1 MDFLLALVLGSSLYL
16 QAAAEFDGR
25 WPRQIVSSIGLCRYG
40 GRIDC
45 CWAWARRSWGQ
56 CQPFYVL
63 RQRIARIRCQLKAVC
78 QPQCKHGECIGPNKC
93 KCHPGYAG
101 KTCNQDLNECGLKP
115 RPCKHRCMNTY
126 GSYKCYCLNGY
137 MLMPDGSCSSALTC
151 SMANCQYGCD
161 VVKGQIRCQCPSPG
175 LRLAPDGRTCVDIDE
190 CATGRAS
197 CPRYRQCVNTF
208 GSYICKCH
216 KGFDL
221 MYIGGKYQ
229 CHDIDECSL
238 GQYQCSTFA
247 RCYNVHGSYK
257 CKCKDGY
264 QGDGLN
270 CVYIPKVMIEPS
282 GPIHVPKENGTISR
296 GDGGHSNWIPD
307 VRSTRW
313 PLKTPYV
320 PAVITS
326 RPTSEPTARP
336 ALKPAPQPAPPTELR
351 TPPPAAAPGGP
362 TTSLTSVAPVATV
375 SPRRITVDNRIQT
388 EPQKPRGDVF
398 IPRQPSNDLFE
409 IFEIERGVSADDEAK
424 DDPGVLIH
432 SCNFDHGLCGW
443 IREKDSDLHWEP
455 VRDPAGGQY
464 LTVSAAKGPAGKAAR
479 LLLPLGHLLHSGD
492 LCLSFRHKVTGLHS
506 GTLQVFVRK
515 HGAHGAA
522 LWGRNGGHSWR
533 QTRITLRGADVKSV
547 IFKGITKMIK
557 GLEKKIYDEKLKE
570 LGLFSMEKRRLRGKQ
585 LLVFKYMKGWYRED
599 GDQLFSICTENR
611 TRGNR
616 LRLECEGAFPGR
628 DGY

>member
-1 MDFLLALVLGSSLYL
+1 MDFLLALVLVSSLYL

-45 CWAWARRSWGQ
+45 CWGWARQSWGQ
-56 CQPFYVL
+56 CQP
-63 RQRIARIRCQLKAVC
+63 VC
-78 QPQCKHGECIGPNKC
+78 QPRCKHGECIGPNKC

-175 LRLAPDGRTCVDIDE
+175 LQLAPDGRTCVDVDE
-190 CATGRAS
+190 CAAGRAS
-197 CPRYRQCVNTF
+197 CPRFRQCVNTF

-238 GQYQCSTFA
+238 GQYQCSSFA
-247 RCYNVHGSYK
+247 RCYNIRGSYK
-257 CKCKDGY
+257 CKCKEGY
-264 QGDGLN
+264 QGDGLT

-282 GPIHVPKENGTISR
+282 GPIHVPKGNGTILKGDR
-296 GDGGHSNWIPD
+296 GHNNWIPD
-307 VRSTRW
+307 VGSTWW
-313 PLKTPYV
+313 PPKTPYI
-320 PAVITS
+320 PPIITN
-326 RPTSEPTARP
+326 RPTSKPTTRP
-336 ALKPAPQPAPPTELR
+336 TPKPTPIPTPPPPPPLPTELR
-351 TPPPAAAPGGP
+351 TLLPPTTPERPTTGLTTIAPAASTPPGG
-362 TTSLTSVAPVATV
+362 
-375 SPRRITVDNRIQT
+375 ITVDNRVQT
-388 EPQKPRGDVF
+388 DPQKPRGDVF
-398 IPRQPSNDLFE
+398 S
-409 IFEIERGVSADDEAK
+409 
-424 DDPGVLIH
+424 VLVH

-443 IREKDSDLHWEP
+443 IREKDNDLHWEP
-455 VRDPAGGQY
+455 IRDPAGGQY
-464 LTVSAAKGPAGKAAR
+464 LTVSAAKAPGGKAAR
-479 LLLPLGHLLHSGD
+479 LVLPLGRLMHSGD

-522 LWGRNGGHSWR
+522 LWGRNGGHGWR
-533 QTRITLRGADVKSV
+533 QTQITLRGADIKSV
-547 IFKGITKMIK
+547 IFKG
-557 GLEKKIYDEKLKE
+557 
-570 LGLFSMEKRRLRGKQ
+570 EKRRGHTGEIGLDDVSLK
-585 LLVFKYMKGWYRED
+585 KGHCSEER
-599 GDQLFSICTENR
+599 
-611 TRGNR
+611 
-616 LRLECEGAFPGR
+616 
-628 DGY
+628 

>member
-1 MDFLLALVLGSSLYL
+1 MDLFLALVLGSALYL
-16 QAAAEFDGR
+16 PAAAEFDGR

-45 CWAWARRSWGQ
+45 CWGWARQSWGH

-101 KTCNQDLNECGLKP
+101 KTCNQDEHSYSTPLDQGSEQPLFQPLDQQATSLPSRDLNECGLKP

-137 MLMPDGSCSSALTC
+137 MLMPDGSCS
-151 SMANCQYGCD
+151 N
-161 VVKGQIRCQCPSPG
+161 V
-175 LRLAPDGRTCVDIDE
+175 DE
-190 CATGRAS
+190 CATGRVS
-197 CPRYRQCVNTF
+197 CPRFRQCVNTF

-238 GQYQCSTFA
+238 GQYQCSSFA
-247 RCYNVHGSYK
+247 QCYNVHGSYK

-264 QGDGLN
+264 HGDGLS

-282 GPIHVPKENGTISR
+282 GPIHAPQGNGTITK
-296 GDGGHSNWIPD
+296 GDGGHGNWIPD
-307 VRSTRW
+307 VGSTRW
-313 PLKTPYV
+313 PLRTPYI
-320 PAVITS
+320 PPVITN
-326 RPTSEPTARP
+326 RPTSKPTTRP
-336 ALKPAPQPAPPTELR
+336 TPKPTTWPATPPPPPPPTELR
-351 TPPPAAAPGGP
+351 RPLPPPTQERPIIRLTTIAPAT
-362 TTSLTSVAPVATV
+362 TTS
-375 SPRRITVDNRIQT
+375 PREITVDNRIQT

-398 IPRQPSNDLFE
+398 IPRHPSNDLFE

-464 LTVSAAKGPAGKAAR
+464 LAVSAAKGPRGKAAR
-479 LLLPLGHLLHSGD
+479 LVLPLGHLMQSGD
-492 LCLSFRHKVTGLHS
+492 LCLSFRHRVTGLHS
-506 GTLQVFVRK
+506 GALQVFVRK
-515 HGAHGAA
+515 QGAHGAA
-522 LWGRNGGHSWR
+522 LWGRNGGHGWR
-533 QTRITLRGADVKSV
+533 QTQISLRGAGIKSV
-547 IFKGITKMIK
+547 IFKG
-557 GLEKKIYDEKLKE
+557 
-570 LGLFSMEKRRLRGKQ
+570 EKRRGHTGEIGLDDVSLKRGHCYEERVQLR
-585 LLVFKYMKGWYRED
+585 
-599 GDQLFSICTENR
+599 N
-611 TRGNR
+611 
-616 LRLECEGAFPGR
+616 
-628 DGY
+628 

>member
-56 CQPFYVL
+56 CQP
-63 RQRIARIRCQLKAVC
+63 VC

-238 GQYQCSTFA
+238 GQYQCSSFA

-362 TTSLTSVAPVATV
+362 TTSLTSVASVATV

-398 IPRQPSNDLFE
+398 S
-409 IFEIERGVSADDEAK
+409 
-424 DDPGVLIH
+424 VLIH

-533 QTRITLRGADVKSV
+533 QTRITLRGADVKS
-547 IFKGITKMIK
+547 
-557 GLEKKIYDEKLKE
+557 E
-570 LGLFSMEKRRLRGKQ
+570 SQR
-585 LLVFKYMKGWYRED
+585 
-599 GDQLFSICTENR
+599 
-611 TRGNR
+611 
-616 LRLECEGAFPGR
+616 
-628 DGY
+628 

>member
-1 MDFLLALVLGSSLYL
+1 MDVPLALVLVSSLSL
-16 QAAAEFDGR
+16 QAAADFDGR

-45 CWAWARRSWGQ
+45 CWGWARQSWGQ
-56 CQPFYVL
+56 CQP
-63 RQRIARIRCQLKAVC
+63 VC

-93 KCHPGYAG
+93 KCRPGYAG

-175 LRLAPDGRTCVDIDE
+175 LQLAPDGRTCVDIDE

-197 CPRYRQCVNTF
+197 CPRFRQCVNTF

-216 KGFDL
+216 TGFDL

-229 CHDIDECSL
+229 CHDIDECAR
-238 GQYQCSTFA
+238 GQHQCSSFA

-257 CKCKDGY
+257 CKCKEGY
-264 QGDGLN
+264 QGTGLT

-282 GPIHVPKENGTISR
+282 GPIHVPKGNGTILN

-307 VRSTRW
+307 VGSTRW
-313 PLKTPYV
+313 PLKTPHI
-320 PAVITS
+320 PPVITN
-326 RPTSEPTARP
+326 RPTAEPRTSP
-336 ALKPAPQPAPPTELR
+336 TPTPTTQPTPPPPPPPLPTELR
-351 TPPPAAAPGGP
+351 TPPPPTPERP
-362 TTSLTSVAPVATV
+362 TTRLTTEAPAATT
-375 SPRRITVDNRIQT
+375 STRGITVDNRIQT
-388 EPQKPRGDVF
+388 DPQKPRGDVF

-409 IFEIERGVSADDEAK
+409 IFEIERGISADDEAK

-432 SCNFDHGLCGW
+432 TCNFDHGLCGW
-443 IREKDSDLHWEP
+443 IREKENDLHWEP
-455 VRDPAGGQY
+455 IRDPAGGRY
-464 LTVSAAKGPAGKAAR
+464 LTVSAAKAPGGKAAR
-479 LLLPLGHLLHSGD
+479 LVLPLGHLMHSGD
-492 LCLSFRHKVTGLHS
+492 LCLSFRHKVEGLHS
-506 GTLQVFVRK
+506 GSLQVFVRK

-522 LWGRNGGHSWR
+522 LWGRNGGHGWR
-533 QTRITLRGADVKSV
+533 QTQITLRGADVKSV
-547 IFKGITKMIK
+547 IFKG
-557 GLEKKIYDEKLKE
+557 
-570 LGLFSMEKRRLRGKQ
+570 EKRRGHTGEIGLDDVSLK
-585 LLVFKYMKGWYRED
+585 KGHCSEER
-599 GDQLFSICTENR
+599 
-611 TRGNR
+611 
-616 LRLECEGAFPGR
+616 
-628 DGY
+628 

>member
-1 MDFLLALVLGSSLYL
+1 MDLLLALVLGFSLYL
-16 QAAAEFDGR
+16 PAAAEFDGR
-25 WPRQIVSSIGLCRYG
+25 WPRQIVSSVGLCRYG

-45 CWAWARRSWGQ
+45 CWGWARRSWGQ
-56 CQPFYVL
+56 CQP
-63 RQRIARIRCQLKAVC
+63 VC
-78 QPQCKHGECIGPNKC
+78 QPQCKHGECVGPDKC

-161 VVKGQIRCQCPSPG
+161 VIKGQVRCQCPSPG
-175 LRLAPDGRTCVDIDE
+175 LQLAPDRRTCVDVDE

-197 CPRYRQCVNTF
+197 CPRFRQCVNTF

-216 KGFDL
+216 TGFDL

-238 GQYQCSTFA
+238 GQYHCSSFA
-247 RCYNVHGSYK
+247 HCFNMHGSYK

-264 QGDGLN
+264 HGDGLS

-282 GPIHVPKENGTISR
+282 GPIHRPKGNGTISK

-307 VRSTRW
+307 VGSTRW
-313 PLKTPYV
+313 PQKTPYI
-320 PAVITS
+320 PPVITN
-326 RPTSEPTARP
+326 RPTFKPTTRPTPKPTAWSTP
-336 ALKPAPQPAPPTELR
+336 PPPPPPPTELR
-351 TPPPAAAPGGP
+351 TPAPPPTPERPVFRPTTIAPPA
-362 TTSLTSVAPVATV
+362 TTSPGEM
-375 SPRRITVDNRIQT
+375 TVDNRIQT
-388 EPQKPRGDVF
+388 DPQKPRGDVF
-398 IPRQPSNDLFE
+398 S
-409 IFEIERGVSADDEAK
+409 
-424 DDPGVLIH
+424 VLIH
-432 SCNFDHGLCGW
+432 SCSFDHGLCGW

-464 LTVSAAKGPAGKAAR
+464 LTVSAAKGPGGKAAR
-479 LLLPLGHLLHSGD
+479 LVLPLGHLMHSGD

-522 LWGRNGGHSWR
+522 LWGRNGGRGWR
-533 QTRITLRGADVKSV
+533 QTQITLRGADVKS
-547 IFKGITKMIK
+547 
-557 GLEKKIYDEKLKE
+557 E
-570 LGLFSMEKRRLRGKQ
+570 SQR
-585 LLVFKYMKGWYRED
+585 
-599 GDQLFSICTENR
+599 
-611 TRGNR
+611 
-616 LRLECEGAFPGR
+616 
-628 DGY
+628 

>member
-585 LLVFKYMKGWYRED
+585 RLVFKYMKGWYRED

>member
-1 MDFLLALVLGSSLYL
+1 MDLLLVLVLGSSLYL
-16 QAAAEFDGR
+16 PAAAEFDGR

-45 CWAWARRSWGQ
+45 CWGWARRSWGQ

-101 KTCNQDLNECGLKP
+101 KTCSQDLNECGLKP

-126 GSYKCYCLNGY
+126 GSYKCFCLSGY
-137 MLMPDGSCSSALTC
+137 MLMLDGSCSSALTC

-175 LRLAPDGRTCVDIDE
+175 LQLAPDGRTCVDVDE

-197 CPRYRQCVNTF
+197 CPRFRQCVNTF

-216 KGFDL
+216 KGFEL
-221 MYIGGKYQ
+221 VYIGGKYQ

-238 GQYQCSTFA
+238 GQHQCGSFA
-247 RCYNVHGSYK
+247 RCHNIHGSYR

-264 QGDGLN
+264 QGDGLS

-282 GPIHVPKENGTISR
+282 GPIHVPKGNGTISK
-296 GDGGHSNWIPD
+296 GDGRHNNWIPD
-307 VRSTRW
+307 VGSTRW
-313 PLKTPYV
+313 PPKTPYIPPV
-320 PAVITS
+320 TTN
-326 RPTSEPTARP
+326 RPTSKPTTRPTPKPTLEPP
-336 ALKPAPQPAPPTELR
+336 PPPPPPTGPR
-351 TPPPAAAPGGP
+351 TPLPPSPEGP
-362 TTSLTSVAPVATV
+362 TSRLTTATPVATTSLRQS
-375 SPRRITVDNRIQT
+375 TVDNRIQT
-388 EPQKPRGDVF
+388 DPQKPRGDVF

-443 IREKDSDLHWEP
+443 IREKDNGLHWEP

-464 LTVSAAKGPAGKAAR
+464 LTVSAAKGPGGKAAR
-479 LLLPLGHLLHSGD
+479 LGLPLGHLMHSGD

-522 LWGRNGGHSWR
+522 LWGRNGGHGWR
-533 QTRITLRGADVKSV
+533 RTQITLRGADIKSV
-547 IFKGITKMIK
+547 IFKG
-557 GLEKKIYDEKLKE
+557 
-570 LGLFSMEKRRLRGKQ
+570 EKRRGHTGEIGLDDVSLKKGRCSQEPEQ
-585 LLVFKYMKGWYRED
+585 LQD
-599 GDQLFSICTENR
+599 
-611 TRGNR
+611 
-616 LRLECEGAFPGR
+616 
-628 DGY
+628 

>member
-45 CWAWARRSWGQ
+45 CWGWARRPWGQ
-56 CQPFYVL
+56 CQP
-63 RQRIARIRCQLKAVC
+63 VC
-78 QPQCKHGECIGPNKC
+78 QPQCKHGECVGPNKC
-93 KCHPGYAG
+93 KCHPGFAG

-115 RPCKHRCMNTY
+115 RPCKHRCMNTF
-126 GSYKCYCLNGY
+126 GSYKCYCLSGY
-137 MLMPDGSCSSALTC
+137 MLLPDGSCSSALTC

-161 VVKGQIRCQCPSPG
+161 VVKGQIRCKCPSPG
-175 LRLAPDGRTCVDIDE
+175 LQLAPDGRTCVDIDE

-197 CPRYRQCVNTF
+197 CPRHRQCVNTF

-238 GQYQCSTFA
+238 GQYQCSSFA
-247 RCYNVHGSYK
+247 RCYNIHGSYK

-270 CVYIPKVMIEPS
+270 CVYIPRVMIEPS
-282 GPIHVPKENGTISR
+282 GPIHVPKGNGTISK
-296 GDGGHSNWIPD
+296 GDGGHGNWIPD

-313 PLKTPYV
+313 PLKTPYMPPV
-320 PAVITS
+320 MTD
-326 RPTSEPTARP
+326 RPTSKPIARPTPKPMPEPTP
-336 ALKPAPQPAPPTELR
+336 PPPPPTELR
-351 TPPPAAAPGGP
+351 TPPPATAPERP
-362 TTSLTSVAPVATV
+362 TTRLTTVAPVATT
-375 SPRRITVDNRIQT
+375 SPREITVDNKIQT
-388 EPQKPRGDVF
+388 DTQKPRGDVF
-398 IPRQPSNDLFE
+398 S
-409 IFEIERGVSADDEAK
+409 
-424 DDPGVLIH
+424 VLIH

-443 IREKDSDLHWEP
+443 IREKDSDVHWEP

-464 LTVSAAKGPAGKAAR
+464 LTVSAAKGPLGRAAR
-479 LLLPLGHLLHSGD
+479 LLLPLGHLLHAGD

-522 LWGRNGGHSWR
+522 LWGRNGGHGWR
-533 QTRITLRGADVKSV
+533 QTHITLRGADIKSV
-547 IFKGITKMIK
+547 IFKG
-557 GLEKKIYDEKLKE
+557 
-570 LGLFSMEKRRLRGKQ
+570 EKRHGHTGEIGLDDVSLKKGHCSEEREQ
-585 LLVFKYMKGWYRED
+585 L
-599 GDQLFSICTENR
+599 QN
-611 TRGNR
+611 
-616 LRLECEGAFPGR
+616 
-628 DGY
+628 

>member
-1 MDFLLALVLGSSLYL
+1 MDFLLALLLGSSLYL

-45 CWAWARRSWGQ
+45 CWGWARRPWGQ

-78 QPQCKHGECIGPNKC
+78 QPQCKHGECVGPNKC
-93 KCHPGYAG
+93 KCHPGFAG
-101 KTCNQDLNECGLKP
+101 KTCNQDEHLYPTPLDQGSEQPLLQPPDHPATSLPSRDLNECGLKP
-115 RPCKHRCMNTY
+115 RPCKHRCMNTF
-126 GSYKCYCLNGY
+126 GSYKCYCLSGY
-137 MLMPDGSCSSALTC
+137 MLLPDGSCSSALTC

-161 VVKGQIRCQCPSPG
+161 VVKGQIRCKCPSPG
-175 LRLAPDGRTCVDIDE
+175 LQLAPDGRTCVDIDE

-197 CPRYRQCVNTF
+197 CPRHRQCVNTF

-238 GQYQCSTFA
+238 GQYQCSSFA
-247 RCYNVHGSYK
+247 RCYNIHGSYK

-270 CVYIPKVMIEPS
+270 CVYIPRVMIEPS
-282 GPIHVPKENGTISR
+282 GPIHVPKGNGTISK
-296 GDGGHSNWIPD
+296 GDGGHGNWIPD

-313 PLKTPYV
+313 PLKTPYMPPV
-320 PAVITS
+320 MTD
-326 RPTSEPTARP
+326 RPTSKPTARP
-336 ALKPAPQPAPPTELR
+336 TPKPIPEPTPPPPPPTELR
-351 TPPPAAAPGGP
+351 TPPPATAPERP
-362 TTSLTSVAPVATV
+362 TTRLTTVAPVATT
-375 SPRRITVDNRIQT
+375 SPREITVDNKIQT
-388 EPQKPRGDVF
+388 DTQKPRGDVF

-443 IREKDSDLHWEP
+443 IREKDSDVHWEP

-464 LTVSAAKGPAGKAAR
+464 LTVSAAKGPLGRAAR
-479 LLLPLGHLLHSGD
+479 LLLPLGHLLHAGD

-506 GTLQVFVRK
+506 GTLQVLVRK

-522 LWGRNGGHSWR
+522 LWGRNGGHGWR
-533 QTRITLRGADVKSV
+533 QTHITLRGADIKSV
-547 IFKGITKMIK
+547 IFKG
-557 GLEKKIYDEKLKE
+557 
-570 LGLFSMEKRRLRGKQ
+570 EKRHGHTGEIGLDDVSLKKGHCSEEREQ
-585 LLVFKYMKGWYRED
+585 L
-599 GDQLFSICTENR
+599 QN
-611 TRGNR
+611 
-616 LRLECEGAFPGR
+616 
-628 DGY
+628 

>member
-1 MDFLLALVLGSSLYL
+1 MNFPLALALLSSLYL
-16 QAAAEFDGR
+16 QTAAEFDGR

-45 CWAWARRSWGQ
+45 CWGWARQSWGQ
-56 CQPFYVL
+56 CQP
-63 RQRIARIRCQLKAVC
+63 VC

-115 RPCKHRCMNTY
+115 RPCKHRCMNTF

-161 VVKGQIRCQCPSPG
+161 VVKGQVRCQCPSPG
-175 LRLAPDGRTCVDIDE
+175 LQLAPDGRTCVDVDE
-190 CATGRAS
+190 CATGRVS
-197 CPRYRQCVNTF
+197 CPRFRQCVNTF

-229 CHDIDECSL
+229 CHDIDECFL
-238 GQYQCSTFA
+238 GQHQCSGFA
-247 RCYNVHGSYK
+247 RCYNIHGSYK

-264 QGDGLN
+264 HGDGFT

-282 GPIHVPKENGTISR
+282 GPIHVPKGNGTILK
-296 GDGGHSNWIPD
+296 GDGGDNNWIPD

-313 PLKTPYV
+313 PLKTPYI
-320 PAVITS
+320 PPVITN
-326 RPTSEPTARP
+326 RPTSKPTTRP
-336 ALKPAPQPAPPTELR
+336 TPKPIPQPTPPPPPLPTEFR
-351 TPPPAAAPGGP
+351 TPPPPP
-362 TTSLTSVAPVATV
+362 TPERPPTRLTTAEPATSTSARGV
-375 SPRRITVDNRIQT
+375 TVDNRIQT
-388 EPQKPRGDVF
+388 DPQKPRGDVF

-409 IFEIERGVSADDEAK
+409 IFEIERGISADDEAK
-424 DDPGVLIH
+424 DDPGVLVH

-443 IREKDSDLHWEP
+443 IREKDNDLHWEP
-455 VRDPAGGQY
+455 IRDPAGGQY
-464 LTVSAAKGPAGKAAR
+464 LTVSAAKASGGKAAR
-479 LLLPLGHLLHSGD
+479 LVLPLGHLMHSGD

-522 LWGRNGGHSWR
+522 LWGRNGGHGWR
-533 QTRITLRGADVKSV
+533 QTQITLRGADVKSV
-547 IFKGITKMIK
+547 IFKG
-557 GLEKKIYDEKLKE
+557 
-570 LGLFSMEKRRLRGKQ
+570 EKRHGHTGEIGLDDVSLR
-585 LLVFKYMKGWYRED
+585 KGHCSEQR
-599 GDQLFSICTENR
+599 
-611 TRGNR
+611 
-616 LRLECEGAFPGR
+616 
-628 DGY
+628 

>member
-1 MDFLLALVLGSSLYL
+1 MDLLLALVLGSSLYL

-25 WPRQIVSSIGLCRYG
+25 WPRHIVSSIGLCRYG

-45 CWAWARRSWGQ
+45 CWGWARRSWGR
-56 CQPFYVL
+56 CQP
-63 RQRIARIRCQLKAVC
+63 VC

-93 KCHPGYAG
+93 KCYPGYAG
-101 KTCNQDLNECGLKP
+101 KTCNQG
-115 RPCKHRCMNTY
+115 
-126 GSYKCYCLNGY
+126 
-137 MLMPDGSCSSALTC
+137 ALTC

-175 LRLAPDGRTCVDIDE
+175 LQLAPDGRTCVDIDE

-238 GQYQCSTFA
+238 GQYQCSSFA
-247 RCYNVHGSYK
+247 RCYNIHGSYK

-264 QGDGLN
+264 QGDGRN

-282 GPIHVPKENGTISR
+282 DPIHVPKGNGTISK
-296 GDGGHSNWIPD
+296 GDGGHNNWIPD

-313 PLKTPYV
+313 PLKTPYI
-320 PAVITS
+320 PPVITK
-326 RPTSEPTARP
+326 RPTSKPTT
-336 ALKPAPQPAPPTELR
+336 KPTPQPTPQPTPPTPPPPPTELR
-351 TPPPAAAPGGP
+351 TPPPATTPERP
-362 TTSLTSVAPVATV
+362 TTRLTTLAPVATT
-375 SPRRITVDNRIQT
+375 SPRMITVDNRIQT
-388 EPQKPRGDVF
+388 DPQKPRGDVF

-455 VRDPAGGQY
+455 VRDPAGGRY

-479 LLLPLGHLLHSGD
+479 LLLPLGHLLHAGD
-492 LCLSFRHKVTGLHS
+492 LCLSFRHKVTGLRS
-506 GTLQVFVRK
+506 GTLQVLVRK

-522 LWGRNGGHSWR
+522 LWGRNGGHGWR
-533 QTRITLRGADVKSV
+533 QTHLTLRGADVKSV
-547 IFKGITKMIK
+547 IFKG
-557 GLEKKIYDEKLKE
+557 
-570 LGLFSMEKRRLRGKQ
+570 EKRRGHTGEIGLDDVSLKKGHCSEEREQ
-585 LLVFKYMKGWYRED
+585 L
-599 GDQLFSICTENR
+599 QN
-611 TRGNR
+611 
-616 LRLECEGAFPGR
+616 
-628 DGY
+628 

>member
-1 MDFLLALVLGSSLYL
+1 MAVLLAAVLASSLYL
-16 QAAAEFDGR
+16 QAAADFDGR

-45 CWAWARRSWGQ
+45 CWGWARQSWGQ
-56 CQPFYVL
+56 CQP
-63 RQRIARIRCQLKAVC
+63 VC

-93 KCHPGYAG
+93 KCHPGFAG

-115 RPCKHRCMNTY
+115 RPCKHRCMNTF

-137 MLMPDGSCSSALTC
+137 MLMPDGSCSSAHSC

-161 VVKGQIRCQCPSPG
+161 VVKGQVRCQCPSPG
-175 LRLAPDGRTCVDIDE
+175 LQLAPDGRTCVDIDE
-190 CATGRAS
+190 CATGRVS
-197 CPRYRQCVNTF
+197 CPRFRQCANTF

-216 KGFDL
+216 SGFDL

-229 CHDIDECSL
+229 CHDIDECAL
-238 GQYQCSTFA
+238 GQHQCSSSA

-264 QGDGLN
+264 EGDGRH

-282 GPIHVPKENGTISR
+282 GPVHGPERNGTISK
-296 GDGGHSNWIPD
+296 GDGGHANRIPD
-307 VRSTRW
+307 AGSTRW
-313 PLKTPYV
+313 PLRTPYI
-320 PAVITS
+320 PPVITS
-326 RPTSEPTARP
+326 WPTHKPTTRPTPNPT
-336 ALKPAPQPAPPTELR
+336 PQPTPPPPPPLPTELR
-351 TPPPAAAPGGP
+351 TTPPPPPTPERPP
-362 TTSLTSVAPVATV
+362 TTLTTVAPDTRT
-375 SPRRITVDNRIQT
+375 SPQVTTADSGIQT
-388 EPQKPRGDVF
+388 DPQKPRGDVF

-455 VRDPAGGQY
+455 IRDPAGGQY
-464 LTVSAAKGPAGKAAR
+464 LTVSAAKAPGGKAAR
-479 LLLPLGHLLHSGD
+479 LVLPLGHLMHSGD

-515 HGAHGAA
+515 HGAPGAA
-522 LWGRNGGHSWR
+522 LWGRNGGHGWR
-533 QTRITLRGADVKSV
+533 QTQITLRGADVKSV
-547 IFKGITKMIK
+547 IFKG
-557 GLEKKIYDEKLKE
+557 
-570 LGLFSMEKRRLRGKQ
+570 EKRRGHTGEIGLDDVSLK
-585 LLVFKYMKGWYRED
+585 KGR
-599 GDQLFSICTENR
+599 C
-611 TRGNR
+611 
-616 LRLECEGAFPGR
+616 
-628 DGY
+628 

>member
-16 QAAAEFDGR
+16 QAAAEFDVR

-45 CWAWARRSWGQ
+45 CWGWARRSWGQ
-56 CQPFYVL
+56 CQHLAVYVAMTVVFLLKALFRAFYVL

-78 QPQCKHGECIGPNKC
+78 RPQCKHGECIGPDKC

-101 KTCNQDLNECGLKP
+101 KTCSQDLNECGLKP
-115 RPCKHRCMNTY
+115 RPCKHRCMNTH
-126 GSYKCYCLNGY
+126 GSYKCYCLSGH
-137 MLMPDGSCSSALTC
+137 MLLPDGSCSSALTC

-175 LRLAPDGRTCVDIDE
+175 LQLAPDGRTCVDVDE
-190 CATGRAS
+190 CATGSAS
-197 CPRYRQCVNTF
+197 CPRFRQCVNTF
-208 GSYICKCH
+208 GSYICKCQ

-238 GQYQCSTFA
+238 GQYHCSRFA

-264 QGDGLN
+264 EGDGLN

-282 GPIHVPKENGTISR
+282 GPIHVPKGNGTISK

-307 VRSTRW
+307 VGSTRW
-313 PLKTPYV
+313 PLKTPYI
-320 PAVITS
+320 PPVITNRATS
-326 RPTSEPTARP
+326 KPTTRPAPRPTA
-336 ALKPAPQPAPPTELR
+336 EL
-351 TPPPAAAPGGP
+351 TPPPFTELGTSPPATSPESPSTRLTPATPIA
-362 TTSLTSVAPVATV
+362 TTS
-375 SPRRITVDNRIQT
+375 PRWITVDNRIQT
-388 EPQKPRGDVF
+388 DPQKPRGDVF

-409 IFEIERGVSADDEAK
+409 IFEIERGISADDEAK

-455 VRDPAGGQY
+455 VRDPTGGQY
-464 LTVSAAKGPAGKAAR
+464 LTVSGAKGPGGKAAR
-479 LLLPLGHLLHSGD
+479 LVLPLGHLMHSGD
-492 LCLSFRHKVTGLHS
+492 LCLSFRHKVTGLRS
-506 GTLQVFVRK
+506 GALQVFVRK
-515 HGAHGAA
+515 HSAHGAA
-522 LWGRNGGHSWR
+522 LWGRNGGHGWR
-533 QTRITLRGADVKSV
+533 HTQITLRGADVKSV
-547 IFKGITKMIK
+547 IFRG
-557 GLEKKIYDEKLKE
+557 
-570 LGLFSMEKRRLRGKQ
+570 EKRRGHTGEIGLDDVSLRKGHCSEEREQ
-585 LLVFKYMKGWYRED
+585 LP
-599 GDQLFSICTENR
+599 N
-611 TRGNR
+611 
-616 LRLECEGAFPGR
+616 
-628 DGY
+628 

>member
-1 MDFLLALVLGSSLYL
+1 MNFPLALVLLSSLYL
-16 QAAAEFDGR
+16 QTAAEFDGR

-45 CWAWARRSWGQ
+45 CWGWARQSWGQ
-56 CQPFYVL
+56 CQP
-63 RQRIARIRCQLKAVC
+63 VC

-115 RPCKHRCMNTY
+115 RPCKHRCMNTF

-161 VVKGQIRCQCPSPG
+161 VVKGQVRCQCPSPG
-175 LRLAPDGRTCVDIDE
+175 LQLAPDGRTCVDVDE
-190 CATGRAS
+190 CATGRVS
-197 CPRYRQCVNTF
+197 CPRFRQCVNTF

-238 GQYQCSTFA
+238 GQHQCSGFA
-247 RCYNVHGSYK
+247 RCYNIHGSYK

-264 QGDGLN
+264 HGDGFT

-282 GPIHVPKENGTISR
+282 GPIHVPKGNGIILK
-296 GDGGHSNWIPD
+296 GDGGDNNWIPD

-313 PLKTPYV
+313 PLKTPYI
-320 PAVITS
+320 PPVITN
-326 RPTSEPTARP
+326 RPTSKPTTRP
-336 ALKPAPQPAPPTELR
+336 TPKPLPQPTPPPPPLPTEFR
-351 TPPPAAAPGGP
+351 TPPPPP
-362 TTSLTSVAPVATV
+362 TPERPPTRLTTAEPATSTSARGV
-375 SPRRITVDNRIQT
+375 TVDNRIQT
-388 EPQKPRGDVF
+388 DPQKPRGDVF

-409 IFEIERGVSADDEAK
+409 IFEIERGISADDEAK

-432 SCNFDHGLCGW
+432 SCSFDHGLCGW
-443 IREKDSDLHWEP
+443 IREKDNDLHWEP
-455 VRDPAGGQY
+455 IRDPAGGQY
-464 LTVSAAKGPAGKAAR
+464 LTVSAAKASGGKAAR
-479 LLLPLGHLLHSGD
+479 LVLPLGHLMHSGD

-522 LWGRNGGHSWR
+522 LWGRNGGHGWR
-533 QTRITLRGADVKSV
+533 QTQITLRGADVKSV
-547 IFKGITKMIK
+547 IFKG
-557 GLEKKIYDEKLKE
+557 
-570 LGLFSMEKRRLRGKQ
+570 EKRHGHTGEIGLDDVSLR
-585 LLVFKYMKGWYRED
+585 KGHCSEQR
-599 GDQLFSICTENR
+599 
-611 TRGNR
+611 
-616 LRLECEGAFPGR
+616 
-628 DGY
+628 

>member
-1 MDFLLALVLGSSLYL
+1 MDFLLALVLVSSLYL

-45 CWAWARRSWGQ
+45 CWGWARQSWGQ

-78 QPQCKHGECIGPNKC
+78 QPRCKHGECIGPNKC

-175 LRLAPDGRTCVDIDE
+175 LHLAPDGRTCVDVDE

-197 CPRYRQCVNTF
+197 CPRFRQCVNTF

-238 GQYQCSTFA
+238 GQYQCSSFA
-247 RCYNVHGSYK
+247 RCYNVRGSYK
-257 CKCKDGY
+257 CKCKEGY
-264 QGDGLN
+264 QGDGLT

-282 GPIHVPKENGTISR
+282 GPIHVPKGNGTILK
-296 GDGGHSNWIPD
+296 GDTGNNNWIPD
-307 VRSTRW
+307 VGSTWW
-313 PLKTPYV
+313 PPKTPYI
-320 PAVITS
+320 PPIITN
-326 RPTSEPTARP
+326 RPTSKPTTRP
-336 ALKPAPQPAPPTELR
+336 TPKPTPIPTPPPPPPLPTELR
-351 TPPPAAAPGGP
+351 TPLPPTTPERPTTGLTTIAPAASTPPGG
-362 TTSLTSVAPVATV
+362 
-375 SPRRITVDNRIQT
+375 ITVDNRVQT
-388 EPQKPRGDVF
+388 DPQKPRGDVF
-398 IPRQPSNDLFE
+398 S
-409 IFEIERGVSADDEAK
+409 
-424 DDPGVLIH
+424 VLVH

-443 IREKDSDLHWEP
+443 IREKDNDLHWEP
-455 VRDPAGGQY
+455 IRDPAGGQY
-464 LTVSAAKGPAGKAAR
+464 LTVSAAKAPGGKAAR
-479 LLLPLGHLLHSGD
+479 LVLPLGRLMHSGD

-522 LWGRNGGHSWR
+522 LWGRNGGHGWR
-533 QTRITLRGADVKSV
+533 QTQITLRGADIKSV
-547 IFKGITKMIK
+547 VFKG
-557 GLEKKIYDEKLKE
+557 
-570 LGLFSMEKRRLRGKQ
+570 EKRRGHTGEIGLDDVSLK
-585 LLVFKYMKGWYRED
+585 KGHCSEER
-599 GDQLFSICTENR
+599 
-611 TRGNR
+611 
-616 LRLECEGAFPGR
+616 
-628 DGY
+628 